1 MLIPRENRHNK
12 ELTIKKI
19 KLINLKFSHEL
30 KKKDSLRRSFFFAYE
45 NRHGGLC
52 ELPWRYIFTPGARS
66 DHQAELFVQD
76 PDGDFR
82 GLADD
87 FSVRMDP
94 HGMGGLYGQGGT
106 SSSFD
111 ALEGKVAASVDGGED
126 IGQKAAVLF
135 DDPSVLQSQ
144 SHLLHGGCQ
153 DLSYGYA
160 QVDQLSKAQDVEDP
174 LQRGSVGTLAAGGVE
189 A

>member
-1 MLIPRENRHNK
+1 
-12 ELTIKKI
+12 
-19 KLINLKFSHEL
+19 
-30 KKKDSLRRSFFFAYE
+30 
-45 NRHGGLC
+45 
-52 ELPWRYIFTPGARS
+52 
-66 DHQAELFVQD
+66 
-76 PDGDFR
+76 
-82 GLADD
+82 
-87 FSVRMDP
+87 
-94 HGMGGLYGQGGT
+94 MGGLYGQGGT

-126 IGQKAAVLF
+126 IEEGEAVQVSRQAQVQLSVPVIGVGAELEASPLVGLVHGDGQKAAVLF

-153 DLSYGYA
+153 DLSYGDA